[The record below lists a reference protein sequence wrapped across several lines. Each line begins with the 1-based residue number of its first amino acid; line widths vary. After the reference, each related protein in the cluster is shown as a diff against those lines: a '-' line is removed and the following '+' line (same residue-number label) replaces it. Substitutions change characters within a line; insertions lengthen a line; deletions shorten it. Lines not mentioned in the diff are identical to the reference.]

1 MAVIRPDYPDDNYT
15 RVPNAWLRDREL
27 PPGPKA
33 YLAYLLSHRPG
44 FACSTALAARD
55 LGVGRDTVSGWNA
68 KLAERGYFLTVQQ
81 SREGGRF
88 GQNDYTITTTT
99 DRVPDL
105 PENPAQLTLDGAGLS
120 DRVGKPDTAH
130 RVGKT
135 VHGKP
140 EHKEEHLE
148 NPAPTEQRGDDDG
161 RHLRAVDGPSVNQRA
176 NVLTREHYDATRG
189 MTPFAGVL
197 QIVRRALDGGGY
209 EDAAVRKALALLRES
224 GRPVTLQTL
233 HAALETPESVGGRRY
248 GAPAGPSSYR
258 DAPPDEHRGAF

>member
-1 MAVIRPDYPDDNYT
+1 MAVIRPEYPDDNYT
-15 RVPNAWLRDREL
+15 RVPNAWLRDPNC

-33 YLAYLLSHRPG
+33 YLAYLLSHRAG

-68 KLAERGYFLTVQQ
+68 KLVERGYFLAVEQT
-81 SREGGRF
+81 REGGKF
-88 GQNDYTITTTT
+88 GQNDYTMTTTT

-105 PENPAQLTLDGAGLS
+105 PENPAQLTLDGADIP
-120 DRVGKPDTAH
+120 DRVGKPDTGH

-135 VHGKP
+135 AHGKP
-140 EHKEEHLE
+140 EPKKEHTK

-161 RHLRAVDGPSVNQRA
+161 RHLQVVDGPSINQRA

-209 EDAAVRKALALLRES
+209 EDAAVRKGLALLRET
-224 GRPVTLQTL
+224 GKPVTLQTL
-233 HAALETPESVGGRRY
+233 HAALESPDSVAPRRY
-248 GAPAGPSSYR
+248 GRPAAGPYR
-258 DAPPDEHRGAF
+258 DPDPAEYRGTL

>member
-15 RVPNAWLRDREL
+15 RVPNAWLRDRDL

-33 YLAYLLSHRPG
+33 YLSYLLSHRAG

-55 LGVGRDTVSGWNA
+55 MGVGRDTVSGWNA
-68 KLAERGYFLTVQQ
+68 KLVERGYFLAVQQ
-81 SREGGRF
+81 TRAGGRF
-88 GQNDYTITTTT
+88 GQNDYTMTTTT

-105 PENPAQLTLDGAGLS
+105 PENPSQLTLDGAGLP
-120 DRVGKPDTAH
+120 DRVGKPDTVH

-135 VHGKP
+135 AHGKP
-140 EHKEEHLE
+140 EPKKDHLE
-148 NPAPTEQRGDDDG
+148 NPAPTEQRGEDE
-161 RHLRAVDGPSVNQRA
+161 RHLRAVEGPTVNQRA

-209 EDAAVRKALALLRES
+209 EDDAVRGALKLLREA
-224 GRPVTLQTL
+224 GKPVTLQTL
-233 HAALETPESVGGRRY
+233 HAALETPDSVGGRRY
-248 GAPAGPSSYR
+248 GSTGPAAYR
-258 DAPPDEHRGAF
+258 DPSPDEYRGSL